1 MAEYVVVYRC
11 RQDVID
17 MDMYAVNGVQASHK
31 LCMAK
36 KFGSRGDAEKFA
48 IANPLYGVFNLPAQ
62 VIMVLR
68 QDTDLEV
75 PAEPKKPPKSKLTP
89 VRVSW
94 PPKEQSQAEPEKP
107 PVTAK
112 SIEDA
117 ATTAA
122 FSCLAGRVAVLEARL
137 KATND
142 WADTA
147 EHHLNAL
154 SAWRDGVEDSL
165 HEHSAALSEA
175 NRRLGDIAIAA
186 YGRDPC
192 DSPCKCS

>member
-75 PAEPKKPPKSKLTP
+75 PAEPKKPPM
-89 VRVSW
+89 
-94 PPKEQSQAEPEKP
+94 
-107 PVTAK
+107 TAK

-192 DSPCKCS
+192 DHTCKCS